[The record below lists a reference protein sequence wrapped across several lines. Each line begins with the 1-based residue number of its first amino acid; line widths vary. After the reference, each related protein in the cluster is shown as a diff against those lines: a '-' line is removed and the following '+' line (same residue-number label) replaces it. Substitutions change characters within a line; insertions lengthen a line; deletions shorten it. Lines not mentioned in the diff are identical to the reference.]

1 MNENGLNYID
11 LFAGAGGLSEGFIQS
26 GYRPVAHVEMNGY
39 AAKTLETRI
48 AYYYLKDNGELNSY
62 YDYEKGKITR
72 TQLLEKI
79 PEEELKTVIN
89 KEMSESTIKGIFNTI
104 DEIKKEKGIEK
115 IDVIIGGPPCQAYSL
130 VGRAQSSH
138 MVVPMEDDPR
148 NELYKMYVQFLNKYK
163 PRMFVFENVAG
174 IKSARGGQAFKNLQ
188 MYMKR
193 VGYEICYDEL
203 NAHDFGVLQS
213 RKRVIIVGWLK
224 GTGYDYPSFEVIH
237 SNAEVWDL
245 LKDLPALNPGDEARE
260 HTMKDMSRLKDY
272 VKENNIRIKSDV
284 LTGHIARPHTAQDI
298 EIYRKYI
305 KSEGRRELVD
315 EFESASNG
323 LPVKIYKHTGY
334 EIGDIS
340 LKNFEARES
349 EIRAQYYQF
358 FDTIYRTYVVQQENE
373 FQNALMSRMEKNS
386 LYSVEYVPSRGRNE
400 GKQTTLF
407 YHNGE
412 LCAWLK
418 DTAFLEKKDVVKTTK
433 LSNVWKNDD
442 IPKADLGNEGGV
454 AFPRSKKP
462 EKLIERILLM
472 ATNEG
477 DLVLDSF
484 LGSGTTAAV
493 AHKMRRRYIGIE
505 LGDHC
510 YTHCKKRL
518 DRVID
523 GKDRGG
529 VTNTYDWQG
538 GGGYKFYELA
548 EPLLVKNKVLPVY
561 QINPSYTW
569 DMVCEA
575 ICKIE
580 GFTYE
585 PSGEFQGHSSENR
598 FIHIDNH
605 LEQVKPI
612 VLIACKDTTHA
623 RKIKEK
629 IDSDAFFGGR
639 YVGKAALS
647 GERSSDCGHLYKSF
661 S

>member
-1 MNENGLNYID
+1 MLATEK
-11 LFAGAGGLSEGFIQS
+11 LSK
-26 GYRPVAHVEMNGY
+26 
-39 AAKTLETRI
+39 KTMQR
-48 AYYYLKDNGELNSY
+48 
-62 YDYEKGKITR
+62 
-72 TQLLEKI
+72 
-79 PEEELKTVIN
+79 
-89 KEMSESTIKGIFNTI
+89 
-104 DEIKKEKGIEK
+104 
-115 IDVIIGGPPCQAYSL
+115 
-130 VGRAQSSH
+130 
-138 MVVPMEDDPR
+138 
-148 NELYKMYVQFLNKYK
+148 
-163 PRMFVFENVAG
+163 
-174 IKSARGGQAFKNLQ
+174 
-188 MYMKR
+188 
-193 VGYEICYDEL
+193 
-203 NAHDFGVLQS
+203 
-213 RKRVIIVGWLK
+213 
-224 GTGYDYPSFEVIH
+224 
-237 SNAEVWDL
+237 
-245 LKDLPALNPGDEARE
+245 
-260 HTMKDMSRLKDY
+260 
-272 VKENNIRIKSDV
+272 
-284 LTGHIARPHTAQDI
+284 
-298 EIYRKYI
+298 YRKYI
-305 KSEGRRELVD
+305 KSEGKKELVD

-323 LPVKIYKHTGY
+323 LPVRIYKHTDY

-340 LKNFEARES
+340 LKNFEAREG
-349 EIRAQYYQF
+349 EIRTQYYQF

-400 GKQTTLF
+400 GKETTLF

-418 DTAFLEKKDVVKTTK
+418 DTAFLEGKDVVKTTK

-454 AFPRSKKP
+454 TFPRSKKP

-493 AHKMRRRYIGIE
+493 AHKMGRRYIGIE

-523 GKDRGG
+523 GEDRGG
-529 VTNTYDWQG
+529 VTSTYNWQG

-548 EPLLVKNKVLPVY
+548 EPLLVKNTALPVY

-585 PSGEFQGHSSENR
+585 PSGEFQGYSSENR
-598 FIHIDNH
+598 FIHITEEFVNTKYVMSVMKTLGEKQSLLIYCKKNQADMILPENV
-605 LEQVKPI
+605 EVKKIP
-612 VLIACKDTTHA
+612 KDLLD
-623 RKIKEK
+623 KCNFE
-629 IDSDAFFGGR
+629 SE
-639 YVGKAALS
+639 VQ
-647 GERSSDCGHLYKSF
+647 E
-661 S
+661 